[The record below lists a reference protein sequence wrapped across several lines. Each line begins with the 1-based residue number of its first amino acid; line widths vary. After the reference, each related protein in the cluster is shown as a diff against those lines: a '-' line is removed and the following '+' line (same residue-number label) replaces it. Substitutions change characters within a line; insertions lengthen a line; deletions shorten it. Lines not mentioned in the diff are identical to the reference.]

1 MADPKKKKTET
12 GTSKR
17 EGRKGKKKAPPPKK
31 KRLVL
36 KVLVVGVLAVLGT
49 WLGLYSFQL
58 GRGPWG
64 WSGEDWGGF
73 VTFSQEQVSEAASSA
88 SDAIEGVDWEAI
100 KDSITEHSKELYGKV
115 TGWDEKLDER
125 LAKLKQVEGEEGGA
139 TGPDGEP
146 AAAAEPAEPLPQYKL
161 DYADGGEK
169 LREAM
174 RVYKK
179 SFPKDGDDR
188 NQDALQRE
196 LRKSKGLFREAHEL
210 LSKAQDGAADA
221 GDENLEREIEEAVV
235 VCGQYLQDC
244 SKREMAR

>member
-1 MADPKKKKTET
+1 VADPKKKNET
-12 GTSKR
+12 GKSKR

-58 GRGPWG
+58 GRGPWA

-88 SDAIEGVDWEAI
+88 SEAIERVDWEAI
-100 KDSITEHSKELYGKV
+100 KDSITEHTKELYGKA

-125 LAKLKQVEGEEGGA
+125 LAKLKQVEGEEGGE
-139 TGPDGEP
+139 TGANGEP
-146 AAAAEPAEPLPQYKL
+146 VAAAEPAEPLPQYKL

-179 SFPKDGDDR
+179 SVPKGGDDR
-188 NQDALQRE
+188 DQDALQRE

-210 LSKAQDGAADA
+210 LSKAQEGAEDA
-221 GDENLEREIEEAVV
+221 GDDNLAREIEEAVV
-235 VCGQYLQDC
+235 LCGQFLQDC